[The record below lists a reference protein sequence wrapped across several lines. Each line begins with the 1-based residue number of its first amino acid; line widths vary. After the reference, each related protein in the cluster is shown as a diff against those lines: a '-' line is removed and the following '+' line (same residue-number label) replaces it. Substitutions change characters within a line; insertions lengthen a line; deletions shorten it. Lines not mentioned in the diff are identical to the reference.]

1 MPVQYTVV
9 AKGNPSDPNA
19 PKKFY
24 AQAKS
29 SGEISLRDLANQI
42 SKRSTLSSVDVIA
55 VLEAMLEVIPE
66 RISEGD
72 IVRLGD
78 FGSFSLTISS
88 NGSEKEAD
96 VTASNIRDNSLNFRP
111 GKHVQK
117 ILDVIS
123 YKKAVS

>member
-9 AKGNPSDPNA
+9 AKGNPSDPKA

-42 SKRSTLSSVDVIA
+42 SKRSTLSTVDVVA
-55 VLEAMLEVIPE
+55 VLEAMIEVIPE

-88 NGSEKEAD
+88 NGSEKETD
-96 VTASNIRDNSLNFRP
+96 VTVANIRDNSLNFRP
-111 GKHVQK
+111 GKQIQK

-123 YKKAVS
+123 YKKMAS